1 MINVKHKFNIIYIF
15 HFSFRDEGIKFPDL
29 EKEFEPN
36 LINSTVYIISM
47 ALQVATFAINYKV
60 ILNVSRR
67 YGTFK
72 RNLTTRNMS
81 LINLHILLILT
92 GPPIYGIYKRKQTI
106 DDKFGWNIFVYCISC
121 PWLE

>member
-1 MINVKHKFNIIYIF
+1 MLLLNELPGKNTIIYIIMRGSFINVKDKFNINYSF
-15 HFSFRDEGIKFPDL
+15 HCSFRDEGIKFPDL

-67 YGTFK
+67 YGTFHHSK
-72 RNLTTRNMS
+72 YVFN
-81 LINLHILLILT
+81 
-92 GPPIYGIYKRKQTI
+92 
-106 DDKFGWNIFVYCISC
+106 
-121 PWLE
+121 